1 MDPLLRPSGPRLTR
15 RHLLTRV
22 LPAAVAL
29 PAVVSGCSV
38 FGQGSAKAPDPL
50 PGLADGAR
58 ADAALAA
65 AAIAADPSLRG
76 RLEPL
81 RAARTTHAAELD
93 RMLGR
98 PPSTAVP
105 AAPANPNATPRSAAA
120 TSSPPSGTAPSGT
133 APSGTARRDAPGVR
147 QVHDAIAAS
156 AAAASEATLVL
167 PAEKVGLVA
176 SVAACCSTY
185 AALL

>member
-1 MDPLLRPSGPRLTR
+1 
-15 RHLLTRV
+15 
-22 LPAAVAL
+22 
-29 PAVVSGCSV
+29 V
-38 FGQGSAKAPDPL
+38 FGQSAAKAPDPL
-50 PGLADGAR
+50 PGLADAAR
-58 ADAALAA
+58 ADATLAA

-98 PPSTAVP
+98 PPSTAAP
-105 AAPANPNATPRSAAA
+105 AAPANPSATPRSAAA
-120 TSSPPSGTAPSGT
+120 TSTPPSGTAPSGT
-133 APSGTARRDAPGVR
+133 AGRDAPGVR
-147 QVHDAIAAS
+147 QVHDAITAS
-156 AAAASEATLVL
+156 AAAAAEAALVL
-167 PAEKVGLVA
+167 PVEKVGLVA

>member
-1 MDPLLRPSGPRLTR
+1 VDPLHRPVGTRLTR
-15 RHLLTRV
+15 RHVLTRV
-22 LPAAVAL
+22 LPAVAVL
-29 PAVVSGCSV
+29 PVASGCSA
-38 FGQGSAKAPDPL
+38 FGQSTAKAPDPL
-50 PGLADGAR
+50 PALADAAR
-58 ADAALAA
+58 SDAALAA
-65 AAIAADPSLRG
+65 AAIAADPSLRT

-98 PPSTAVP
+98 PPATAGAAGPASPAPRSSAPRSTAPGSV
-105 AAPANPNATPRSAAA
+105 
-120 TSSPPSGTAPSGT
+120 PPSGTARQDS
-133 APSGTARRDAPGVR
+133 PGLR
-147 QVHDAIAAS
+147 EVHDAVAAS
-156 AAAASEATLVL
+156 AAAAADAALVL

>member
-1 MDPLLRPSGPRLTR
+1 MDPLLRPSGTPLTR

-22 LPAAVAL
+22 LPAAVVL
-29 PAVVSGCSV
+29 PPAVSGCSV
-38 FGQGSAKAPDPL
+38 FGQSAAKAPDPL
-50 PGLADGAR
+50 PGLADAAR

-98 PPSTAVP
+98 PPGT
-105 AAPANPNATPRSAAA
+105 AAPANPTAAPRSAAA
-120 TSSPPSGTAPSGT
+120 TSTPPSGT

-156 AAAASEATLVL
+156 AAAAAEATLLL
-167 PAEKVGLVA
+167 PTEKVGLVA

>member
-1 MDPLLRPSGPRLTR
+1 M
-15 RHLLTRV
+15 
-22 LPAAVAL
+22 LPAAVVL

-38 FGQGSAKAPDPL
+38 FGQSSAKAPDPL
-50 PGLADGAR
+50 PGLADAAR

-105 AAPANPNATPRSAAA
+105 AAPTGPSAPPRSAAA
-120 TSSPPSGTAPSGT
+120 TSIP
-133 APSGTARRDAPGVR
+133 PSGTARRDAPGVQ
-147 QVHDAIAAS
+147 QVHEAIAGS
-156 AAAASEATLVL
+156 AAAAAEATLVL

>member
-1 MDPLLRPSGPRLTR
+1 
-15 RHLLTRV
+15 
-22 LPAAVAL
+22 
-29 PAVVSGCSV
+29 V
-38 FGQGSAKAPDPL
+38 FGQNAAKAPDPL
-50 PGLADGAR
+50 PGLADAAR

-65 AAIAADPSLRG
+65 AAIAVDPSLRG

-81 RAARTTHAAELD
+81 RAARATHAAELD

-98 PPSTAVP
+98 PPTT
-105 AAPANPNATPRSAAA
+105 AAPASATPRSTAAA
-120 TSSPPSGTAPSGT
+120 PPTSGAPPT
-133 APSGTARRDAPGVR
+133 GTARRDAPGVR
-147 QVHDAIAAS
+147 QVHDAIAAA
-156 AAAASEATLVL
+156 AAAASDAALVL

>member
-1 MDPLLRPSGPRLTR
+1 MDPLHRPFGSRLTR
-15 RHLLTRV
+15 RHVLTRV
-22 LPAAVAL
+22 LPAVVVL
-29 PAVVSGCSV
+29 PTAVSGCSL
-38 FGQGSAKAPDPL
+38 GQNAAKAPDPL
-50 PGLADGAR
+50 PGLADAAR

-65 AAIAADPSLRG
+65 AAIAADPTLKA

-93 RMLGR
+93 RLLGR
-98 PPSTAVP
+98 PPATGA
-105 AAPANPNATPRSAAA
+105 AARTTAPA
-120 TSSPPSGTAPSGT
+120 APSGT
-133 APSGTARRDAPGVR
+133 SSAKPSATPSSTARRDAPGVR
-147 QVHDAIAAS
+147 EVHDAIAAS
-156 AAAASEATLVL
+156 AAAAADAAMVL